1 MPNLSL
7 DALMANRTY
16 MIKLTHPDSGQSW
29 SGPISADFSVQASS
43 QYSSPFADN
52 KQGLHDKLM
61 GAQQVWQNLTSR
73 LGIEAGSIPVAS
85 MKTLLDSVSVW
96 SGTEKPVFSI
106 PITFV
111 ATSYKDNVQAKAVK
125 LVSMVYPS
133 NQMGLLQGITDSAAN
148 AIGGAIESVSNVFGG
163 SIKQNNGLSKEASF
177 MRQELVAPGGFAP
190 MGATAK
196 GTYML
201 EIGTWFRATGLI
213 LQDASIE
220 LSKERMPNGHALWA
234 VVTVTLTPWRLCTQA
249 EFQQYFITGGGL
261 SGLLGAVQNAVTGAV
276 NNAGGGLLD
285 KATNYISSTDLG
297 KSAINAVKGA
307 RDYID
312 QGAKSLNDY
321 FGG

>member
-16 MIKLTHPDSGQSW
+16 MIKLTHPDTGQSW

-61 GAQQVWQNLTSR
+61 GAQQVWQNLTAR

-106 PITFV
+106 PITFI
-111 ATSYKDNVQAKAVK
+111 ATSYSDNVQAKAIK

-133 NQMGLLQGITDSAAN
+133 NQMGILQGITDSAAN
-148 AIGGAIESVSNVFGG
+148 AIGGAIASVSNTFGG
-163 SIKQNNGLSKEASF
+163 SVTQNTGLSEEASF

-190 MGATAK
+190 MGSTAK

-201 EIGTWFRATGLI
+201 EIGTWFRANGLI
-213 LQDASIE
+213 LQDASVE

-234 VVTVTLTPWRLCTQA
+234 VVTVTLTPWRLCTQS
-249 EFQQYFITGGGL
+249 EFQQYFLTGGGL

-276 NNAGGGLLD
+276 NTASGGALD
-285 KATNYISSTDLG
+285 TVTNYISSTDLG
-297 KSAINAVKGA
+297 KSAINAVKSA
-307 RDYID
+307 RDYVD

-321 FGG
+321 FS

>member
-1 MPNLSL
+1 
-7 DALMANRTY
+7 
-16 MIKLTHPDSGQSW
+16 MIKLTHPDTGQSW

-61 GAQQVWQNLTSR
+61 GAQQVWQNMTSR
-73 LGIEAGSIPVAS
+73 LGIEAGSIPIAS

-106 PITFV
+106 PITFI

-133 NQMGLLQGITDSAAN
+133 NQRGLLQGITDSAAK
-148 AIGGAIESVSNVFGG
+148 AAGGAIEKASSLTGG
-163 SIKQNNGLSKEASF
+163 SIKQNNALSKEASF

-201 EIGTWFRATGLI
+201 ELGTWFRATGLI

-220 LSKERMPNGHALWA
+220 LSKERMPNGHA
-234 VVTVTLTPWRLCTQA
+234 R
-249 EFQQYFITGGGL
+249 
-261 SGLLGAVQNAVTGAV
+261 
-276 NNAGGGLLD
+276 GLLD
-285 KATNYISSTDLG
+285 KATKYISNTDLG
-297 KSAINAVKGA
+297 KSAINAVKSA
-307 RDYID
+307 RDFVD
-312 QGAKSLNDY
+312 SGAKSLNDTVGKAADSSGKAIND
-321 FGG
+321 FLK